1 MYDIKKYKKCQR
13 ILEDARAI
21 FKILGLRKSEIEF
34 RLPNINVL
42 FKIPEDI
49 TNPYKTLGI
58 SEEPKCPNCEEHSG
72 PLEFKTDIGE
82 GDVYVCEDCYNDL
95 EGEEDDDCP
104 CCGEP
109 DSECEAEGGYTDQC
123 C

>member
-1 MYDIKKYKKCQR
+1 MPFRPLVLVYYKSKMTNQ
-13 ILEDARAI
+13 
-21 FKILGLRKSEIEF
+21 IE
-34 RLPNINVL
+34 L
-42 FKIPEDI
+42 I
-49 TNPYKTLGI
+49 TD

-95 EGEEDDDCP
+95 EGEEDEDNCP

-123 C
+123 R